1 MTSPNFENIDL
12 WLFDYIEGNLST
24 YQKELLEGY
33 LLNHPELEVDLDSW
47 KMSTLPLSD
56 NFVNDIHINK
66 KKENR
71 YAYYFTTFLG
81 AAIILLIGQSDHLQ
95 FTINDT
101 ESKIYQSNNKQ
112 DFTDNV
118 TPFTIIGT
126 STPSKNKTSSPLEHK
141 GNHNNIIHQDVIPIY
156 IAVANEEVTG
166 ENNMTF
172 AEGTQLF
179 ASGNHL
185 ISIQL
190 SPIKLPYQSTGQL
203 SFKNSEFIDLAFTD
217 ERKIK
222 KEHSLSGFM
231 LKTKEIFNK
240 LDRVL
245 SKSIALSNYRDHY
258 YMIPGISSSNA
269 HLSSTGSVSQTRFF
283 STSRV
288 RWLES
293 EQQKLSQEF
302 TIDGYARSIKSGIG
316 AQVSYDTYASGTIK
330 DWNAA
335 LTFSPKIALSR
346 NISLEPV
353 AKLKIGNKILNA
365 EKVNNNSVS
374 LFNSASPQ
382 IFSFDTT
389 QEIGRKLWYRDLDA
403 GATLNTKVF
412 YVGFQAENIL
422 NHVENLYQNEQN
434 SNYRIPTTY
443 SVFAGTQYV
452 SRNEKISFHPYLY
465 FRSSEKINSYYAGF
479 SFDLD
484 KLFIGGSYG
493 SAEQYSASIGL
504 SLDQFAVLLQSTRA
518 YQPILNQQ
526 LFTHQLTLRFNT
538 PMSKKTRRYI
548 TL

>member
-231 LKTKEIFNK
+231 LKTK
-240 LDRVL
+240 
-245 SKSIALSNYRDHY
+245 
-258 YMIPGISSSNA
+258 
-269 HLSSTGSVSQTRFF
+269 
-283 STSRV
+283 
-288 RWLES
+288 
-293 EQQKLSQEF
+293 
-302 TIDGYARSIKSGIG
+302 
-316 AQVSYDTYASGTIK
+316 
-330 DWNAA
+330 
-335 LTFSPKIALSR
+335 
-346 NISLEPV
+346 
-353 AKLKIGNKILNA
+353 
-365 EKVNNNSVS
+365 
-374 LFNSASPQ
+374 
-382 IFSFDTT
+382 
-389 QEIGRKLWYRDLDA
+389 
-403 GATLNTKVF
+403 
-412 YVGFQAENIL
+412 
-422 NHVENLYQNEQN
+422 
-434 SNYRIPTTY
+434 
-443 SVFAGTQYV
+443 
-452 SRNEKISFHPYLY
+452 
-465 FRSSEKINSYYAGF
+465 
-479 SFDLD
+479 
-484 KLFIGGSYG
+484 
-493 SAEQYSASIGL
+493 
-504 SLDQFAVLLQSTRA
+504 
-518 YQPILNQQ
+518 
-526 LFTHQLTLRFNT
+526 
-538 PMSKKTRRYI
+538 
-548 TL
+548 